1 MKRLSTFLVSET
13 DFLFYLIWLFIYLV
27 QPLTAALTPAGFNKS
42 TFLPLLEFAYTSML
56 TFNFSIMA
64 DIANLARHL
73 LMKEVLQLCE
83 FVHKQVEEQK
93 LDVYQKGDVHTVLSD
108 QQAAEEGLA
117 GESGAYMVAIQGDG
131 SAVVTQGGGA
141 ITGEPIAFVTA
152 PGEAFAQQ
160 PVIVAAPV
168 VAEVAHGEDGKHEG
182 TVTLIADGPE
192 GETMTVVTHSGQAG
206 ASESLAMVSACLAM
220 EQPQVAE
227 GTAYVISVDQEQ
239 VAAAEVAPA
248 VVVPPPQQEEEAP
261 AETAPPPVKR
271 KRGRPAKVRK
281 DLLETKEVKEVPP
294 PEEEWTPEE
303 VPTDRQEVMPD
314 DPSRRRLRQR
324 SMAEGGYA
332 RLHMGLEN
340 EEEEKKVVTPP
351 PRAVAQKVK
360 IGHNLL
366 RLLLCSY

>member
-1 MKRLSTFLVSET
+1 
-13 DFLFYLIWLFIYLV
+13 
-27 QPLTAALTPAGFNKS
+27 
-42 TFLPLLEFAYTSML
+42 ML

-117 GESGAYMVAIQGDG
+117 GESSAYMVAIQGDG

-141 ITGEPIAFVTA
+141 ITGESIAFVAA
-152 PGEAFAQQ
+152 PEEAFAQQ
-160 PVIVAAPV
+160 PVILAAPV
-168 VAEVAHGEDGKHEG
+168 VAEVAHGEDDKHEG
-182 TVTLIADGPE
+182 TVTLIANGPE

-220 EQPQVAE
+220 EQPQGAE

-248 VVVPPPQQEEEAP
+248 VVSPPPQEEEAP
-261 AETAPPPVKR
+261 AEAAPPPVKR
-271 KRGRPAKVRK
+271 KRGRPAKVK
-281 DLLETKEVKEVPP
+281 KELSEVKEGKEVSA
-294 PEEEWTPEE
+294 PEEEWIPDE
-303 VPTDRQEVMPD
+303 VPADRQEVMSD

-340 EEEEKKVVTPP
+340 EEEEKKGVTPP
-351 PRAVAQKVK
+351 RVVPQKVK
-360 IGHNLL
+360 ILHNQF
-366 RLLLCSY
+366 RLLFCSY

>member
-1 MKRLSTFLVSET
+1 
-13 DFLFYLIWLFIYLV
+13 
-27 QPLTAALTPAGFNKS
+27 
-42 TFLPLLEFAYTSML
+42 ML

-93 LDVYQKGDVHTVLSD
+93 LDVYQKGDVHTVLSE

-152 PGEAFAQQ
+152 PEEAFAQQ

-168 VAEVAHGEDGKHEG
+168 VAEVAHGEDGKHQG
-182 TVTLIADGPE
+182 TVTLITDSSE

-248 VVVPPPQQEEEAP
+248 VVPPPLEEESP

-271 KRGRPAKVRK
+271 KRGRPAKVKK
-281 DLLETKEVKEVPP
+281 DLLEVKEVPP
-294 PEEEWTPEE
+294 PEEEWIPDE
-303 VPTDRQEVMPD
+303 VSADRQEVMSD

-351 PRAVAQKVK
+351 PRVVAQKVK
-360 IGHNLL
+360 IFHKEFSTF
-366 RLLLCSY
+366 CSAAREPFGQSHVPIIIRPNHFWTHTCFFLHWSSRPMNSLFIFSH

>member
-1 MKRLSTFLVSET
+1 
-13 DFLFYLIWLFIYLV
+13 
-27 QPLTAALTPAGFNKS
+27 
-42 TFLPLLEFAYTSML
+42 ML

-117 GESGAYMVAIQGDG
+117 GESGAYVVAIQGDG
-131 SAVVTQGGGA
+131 SAVVTQDGGT

-152 PGEAFAQQ
+152 PEEAFDQQ
-160 PVIVAAPV
+160 PVIVATPV

-248 VVVPPPQQEEEAP
+248 VVAPPQEEEAP

-271 KRGRPAKVRK
+271 KRGRPAKVKK
-281 DLLETKEVKEVPP
+281 DLSETKEVKEVLPA
-294 PEEEWTPEE
+294 EEEWIPDE
-303 VPTDRQEVMPD
+303 VPADKQEVMSD

-351 PRAVAQKVK
+351 RVVAQKVK
-360 IGHNLL
+360 ILHNQFRFLFCFAAIEHFGNLL
-366 RLLLCSY
+366 FIY

>member
-1 MKRLSTFLVSET
+1 
-13 DFLFYLIWLFIYLV
+13 
-27 QPLTAALTPAGFNKS
+27 
-42 TFLPLLEFAYTSML
+42 ML

-117 GESGAYMVAIQGDG
+117 AEEGAYVVAIQGDG

-141 ITGEPIAFVTA
+141 VTGESIAFVAA
-152 PGEAFAQQ
+152 PEEDFAQQ
-160 PVIVAAPV
+160 PVVVAAPV
-168 VAEVAHGEDGKHEG
+168 VAEVAHDEDGKHEG

-220 EQPQVAE
+220 EQPQGPE

-239 VAAAEVAPA
+239 VGATEVASLAAPEVAAAA
-248 VVVPPPQQEEEAP
+248 VPPQEEAAP
-261 AETAPPPVKR
+261 AESAPTPVKR
-271 KRGRPAKVRK
+271 KRGRPAKVK
-281 DLLETKEVKEVPP
+281 KEPLEVKEVKEVKEVSP
-294 PEEEWTPEE
+294 PEEEWIPDDA
-303 VPTDRQEVMPD
+303 PADRQEVMSD
-314 DPSRRRLRQR
+314 DSSRRRLRQR

-340 EEEEKKVVTPP
+340 EEEEKKVATPP
-351 PRAVAQKVK
+351 RVVAPKVAGK
-360 IGHNLL
+360 IHTTSLDF
-366 RLLLCSY
+366 CSK

>member
-1 MKRLSTFLVSET
+1 
-13 DFLFYLIWLFIYLV
+13 
-27 QPLTAALTPAGFNKS
+27 
-42 TFLPLLEFAYTSML
+42 ML

-93 LDVYQKGDVHTVLSD
+93 LDVYQKGDVHTVLSE

-117 GESGAYMVAIQGDG
+117 GLVAESGAYMVAIQGDG
-131 SAVVTQGGGA
+131 SAVVTQSGGA

-152 PGEAFAQQ
+152 QQEAFDQQ
-160 PVIVAAPV
+160 PGIVAAPV
-168 VAEVAHGEDGKHEG
+168 IAEVAQSEDGKHEG

-220 EQPQVAE
+220 EQPQVTE
-227 GTAYVISVDQEQ
+227 GTTYVISVDQEQ
-239 VAAAEVAPA
+239 VADTEVAPQVA
-248 VVVPPPQQEEEAP
+248 VPPLPQQQEETL
-261 AETAPPPVKR
+261 AETAPPPLKR
-271 KRGRPAKVRK
+271 KRGRPAKVKK
-281 DLLETKEVKEVPP
+281 DMAEVKEVSL
-294 PEEEWTPEE
+294 PEEEWLPDE
-303 VPTDRQEVMPD
+303 VPADRQEVMSD

-340 EEEEKKVVTPP
+340 EEEEKKVATPP
-351 PRAVAQKVK
+351 RVVAPKVK
-360 IGHNLL
+360 KTKLL
-366 RLLLCSY
+366 ILLFHQIFQRFIKYLNKT

>member
-1 MKRLSTFLVSET
+1 M
-13 DFLFYLIWLFIYLV
+13 
-27 QPLTAALTPAGFNKS
+27 AALSPTGFNKS

-131 SAVVTQGGGA
+131 SAMVTQSGDA

-152 PGEAFAQQ
+152 QQEAFTQQ

-168 VAEVAHGEDGKHEG
+168 VAEVKHSEDGKHEG

-227 GTAYVISVDQEQ
+227 GTAYVISVDQGQ
-239 VAAAEVAPA
+239 VDATEIAPK
-248 VVVPPPQQEEEAP
+248 VVLPPQENKEVLP
-261 AETAPPPVKR
+261 ETVQPPVKR
-271 KRGRPAKVRK
+271 KRGRPAKVKK
-281 DLLETKEVKEVPP
+281 DVAEVKEVSP
-294 PEEEWTPEE
+294 PEEEWIPDE
-303 VPTDRQEVMPD
+303 VPTDRQEVMSD

-351 PRAVAQKVK
+351 RVVAPKVK
-360 IGHNLL
+360 LLHNQSVLL
-366 RLLLCSY
+366 FWAAATEYLGDPSLYQIQ